1 MIKNHNLTFSDLQKV
16 SQCFMGQGIPRVT
29 FSCQPGH
36 MLYLHRAF
44 HGIAL
49 PASRTPVQT
58 CRSAPGQP
66 ATNCSF
72 CPGDCVDE
80 SMNLVYDWSTC
91 MGNRSCARTVMQS
104 YIPACPG
111 ADKVSDYLQV
121 DYKCLPSKSISRV
134 YLMIIFM

>member
-1 MIKNHNLTFSDLQKV
+1 
-16 SQCFMGQGIPRVT
+16 MGQGIPRVA

-36 MLYLHRAF
+36 MLYLQRAF

-49 PASRTPVQT
+49 PSTRTPSLPSHPSQT
-58 CRSAPGQP
+58 CRAPAGQP

-72 CPGDCVDE
+72 CQGDCTDE

-91 MGNRSCARTVMQS
+91 VGNRSCARTVMQS
-104 YIPACPG
+104 YVPSCPG

-121 DYKCLPSKSISRV
+121 DYKCLPSEYVRGLMFRMRV
-134 YLMIIFM
+134 NVDQSLFHI